1 MKLTSHPGRA
11 QPVQSIPV
19 SQSRL
24 WKAWILL
31 LACLLPCVGA
41 LASPA
46 ASNGS
51 KAVWGEVDAL
61 FKSIDNRDSPAA
73 SVAIVWDK
81 APVYVRSYGMANIEE
96 GTKANADTAFPL
108 ASVTKQFTAYAVLKL
123 AEQGKLSLDGPIT
136 TYLPDL
142 GYHDVSVRQLMNQTG
157 GVPGAALSAY
167 GNFSTSNTAGL
178 LEMYSAQDQLLSKP
192 GTRWSYQNSNYF
204 LLDAIVQRVSRKPL
218 AAYLHDEVFAPLGMT
233 RSFFPFGPGWT
244 RENRAFGYVWRDGAY
259 RNVDTVDV
267 YTELTGA
274 GGMYASINDLL
285 RWDRAFH
292 ADNPAAKWRRDEGRY
307 LSGLPVGYGAG
318 LNVRHVEGV
327 RSWEHGGTSGATSTY
342 IAHYPDYGAAII
354 VLIASDRF
362 RAQGEAAA
370 FARQIRKMMFDRF
383 LPRGVPMQPA
393 QAAWK
398 PWTRDQRA
406 SMAGRW
412 FGEWNGR
419 MQSMDLTLLPD
430 GELGVAMFDGF
441 KATLKQVGDSQFA
454 VEGHE
459 TVVLTLSGGE
469 ISAADEGKTLASL
482 RRIPQGSPRPIPSDI
497 AGHYSATALN
507 GGIWTLAWQE
517 GVLVATSPRGA
528 STAMPPFHDN
538 IIGSN
543 DSGLFMAFDGESGA
557 VAGLTLLAGQVP
569 PIRMTRTEARP
580 AISLLA
586 QAIDDDGTE
595 AAWSRY
601 REMRASPGRY
611 AFSEAAM
618 NALGYK
624 LLQSQRAKEALAVFE
639 TMVDAYPASLNALD
653 SLADGQQANGMRE
666 AAMASYERILSLQPN
681 QGNARQALQ
690 RLRNAAPV
698 P

>member
-1 MKLTSHPGRA
+1 M
-11 QPVQSIPV
+11 
-19 SQSRL
+19 
-24 WKAWILL
+24 L
-31 LACLLPCVGA
+31 LACFLPCLGA
-41 LASPA
+41 VASPGTSA
-46 ASNGS
+46 ARTVN
-51 KAVWGEVDAL
+51 WGEVDAI
-61 FKSIDNRDSPAA
+61 FKSMDNSDSPAA

-81 APVYVRSYGMANIEE
+81 EPVYVRSYGMANIEE
-96 GTKANADTAFPL
+96 GAKANADTAFPL

-123 AEQGKLSLDGPIT
+123 AEQGKLSLDAPIT
-136 TYLPDL
+136 TYLPEL
-142 GYHDVSVRQLMNQTG
+142 GYDDVSVRQLMNQTG
-157 GVPGAALSAY
+157 GVPGASLSAY
-167 GNFSTSNTAGL
+167 GNFSTGSTAGL
-178 LEMYSAQDQLLSKP
+178 LEMYKAHDQLVAKP

-204 LLDAIVQRVSRKPL
+204 LLDAIVQRVSLQSL
-218 AAYLHDEVFAPLGMT
+218 AAYLRDEVFASLGMT

-267 YTELTGA
+267 YTELIGS

-285 RWDRAFH
+285 RWDRAFY
-292 ADNPAAKWRRDEGRY
+292 ADNPAAKWRREEGRY

-318 LNVRHVEGV
+318 LNVRHVDGV

-342 IAHYPDYGAAII
+342 IAHFPDYGAAII

-362 RAQGEAAA
+362 RPQGEAAA
-370 FARQIRKMMFDRF
+370 FAQQIRKMMFDRF
-383 LPRGVPMQPA
+383 LPQGVPKQPA
-393 QAAWK
+393 QKAWK
-398 PWTRDQRA
+398 PWARDQRA

-419 MQSMDLTLLPD
+419 MQSMDLSPLPD

-454 VEGHE
+454 VAGHE
-459 TVVLTLSGGE
+459 TVVLTLSAEEVG
-469 ISAADEGKTLASL
+469 ATDEGKTLAVL
-482 RRIPQGSPRPIPSDI
+482 HRVPHGSPRPIPPDI
-497 AGHYSATALN
+497 AGNYSAPALN
-507 GGIWTLAWQE
+507 GGVWTLAWQE
-517 GVLVATSPRGA
+517 DVLVATSPRGD
-528 STAMPPFHDN
+528 STPMPSFFDN

-543 DSGLFMAFDGESGA
+543 DSGLFMAFDGESGL

-569 PIRMTRTEARP
+569 PVRMTRTDVRP
-580 AISLLA
+580 SITLLR
-586 QAIDDDGTE
+586 QAIDEGGTE

-601 REMRASPGRY
+601 KEMRASPERY

-618 NALGYK
+618 NTLGYK
-624 LLQSQRAKEALAVFE
+624 FLQAQRVKEALAIFE
-639 TMVDAYPASLNALD
+639 MMVDAYPGSLNAID

-690 RLRNAAPV
+690 RLRDAAPV